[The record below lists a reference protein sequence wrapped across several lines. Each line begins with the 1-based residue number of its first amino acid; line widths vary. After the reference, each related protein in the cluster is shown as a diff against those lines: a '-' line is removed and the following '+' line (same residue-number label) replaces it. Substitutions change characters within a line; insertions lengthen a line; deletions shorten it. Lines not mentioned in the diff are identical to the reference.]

1 MDWFDS
7 AALIRELAPILEN
20 GGVDLV
26 VSGHNHFMEYLEA
39 PGTGGSA
46 AGDPATAYAIVGTM
60 GGKMDPERTHVS
72 ASSKW
77 YLANRTG
84 FLDVDLSGS
93 RMKLTFRDET
103 GKPLH
108 EVVR

>member
-7 AALIRELAPILEN
+7 AALIRDLAPMLEK

-39 PGTGGSA
+39 PGTGK
-46 AGDPATAYAIVGTM
+46 PATGYAIVGTM
-60 GGKMDPERTHVS
+60 GGKMDPVRTHVS
-72 ASSKW
+72 DCSKW
-77 YLANRTG
+77 YLADQTG
-84 FLDVDLSGS
+84 FLDVDLSGG

-108 EVVR
+108 EILR